1 MNGVEGVLA
10 GVLAEH
16 ALGGDTSQVN
26 DAAGQCSCGTK
37 FYVVGGTPR
46 AYLGAHRALLAYHA
60 AHVAAEQVKALREW
74 AQQDE
79 TVEVGIY
86 VFVNEG
92 LIPEDMSYAEVVGT
106 VLTAVFG
113 SSA

>member
-1 MNGVEGVLA
+1 MNGVQDVLA

-16 ALGGDTSQVN
+16 QWVEHWSGSPWLTLSWQCLCGHRPDRGD
-26 DAAGQCSCGTK
+26 
-37 FYVVGGTPR
+37 
-46 AYLGAHRALLAYHA
+46 HR

>member
-10 GVLAEH
+10 EIAERLLPLDFEAH
-16 ALGGDTSQVN
+16 ESQSIK
-26 DAAGQCSCGTK
+26 DAA
-37 FYVVGGTPR
+37 
-46 AYLGAHRALLAYHA
+46 LADRTRLA
-60 AHVAAEQVKALREW
+60 RKIAAEQVKALREW

-79 TVEVGIY
+79 TVEVGVS